1 MMSFFLSFIGS
12 PIEVSYEL
20 KSYGIPSEY
29 LPVDK
34 ATGRSIDTT
43 YLCNHYLVERTNF
56 EWQLMERRR
65 TLSNIHHHDD
75 PHGGDR
81 NDTST
86 VVVVAATVKDVLLGR
101 GRPFFGHPGNL
112 YLFKLVG
119 QYRSRYNDKTT
130 TYGKKNEICDE
141 IVELI
146 HQSGGRFLKQ
156 RKKKTQANAMTN
168 NDNDDDNDNVLTK
181 FNTGGGGTTISGNN
195 NSKKNTDT
203 YIGWEVVD
211 WDTARDKVSHA
222 FRSKPPKAADTA

>member
-1 MMSFFLSFIGS
+1 M
-12 PIEVSYEL
+12 

-34 ATGRSIDTT
+34 ATGRTIDTT
-43 YLCNHYLVERTNF
+43 YLRSQYLVERTNI
-56 EWQLMERRR
+56 ETNLMERQR
-65 TLSNIHHHDD
+65 TLNNTHHYDADGDHDCTT
-75 PHGGDR
+75 P
-81 NDTST
+81 
-86 VVVVAATVKDVLLGR
+86 VVAATVKDVLLGR

-119 QYRSRYNDKTT
+119 QYRSRYNDKKT

-141 IVELI
+141 IVESI

-156 RKKKTQANAMTN
+156 KKKILQAKEMNNDSYNNNVMTTTN
-168 NDNDDDNDNVLTK
+168 NG
-181 FNTGGGGTTISGNN
+181 GGGGTTISGS

-222 FRSKPPKAADTA
+222 FRSKPPKAADVT